1 MQSKRILD
9 RCETLTLGVVDIIN
23 VVSVTSQAQVKQ
35 WYEENDEEIQN
46 ALYWRQAFDVRTY
59 ELSVW
64 RQPWCPFFFSRRA
77 AQLTSL
83 SSRASS

>member
-1 MQSKRILD
+1 
-9 RCETLTLGVVDIIN
+9 VDIIN

-59 ELSVW
+59 ELSV
-64 RQPWCPFFFSRRA
+64 RFLSLLFFIPDQSH
-77 AQLTSL
+77 
-83 SSRASS
+83 